1 MAEMQSKHNSEC
13 QSVLHEQHL
22 CYIISQGF
30 HLSDEQE
37 YRALID
43 NAEHKCEHC
52 GREAKSDANLCVPR
66 HL

>member
-1 MAEMQSKHNSEC
+1 MAEEKTQLNREHLSE
-13 QSVLHEQHL
+13 LHEHHL

-37 YRALID
+37 YRALIE
-43 NAEHKCEHC
+43 NAAYKCKHC
-52 GREAKSDANLCVPR
+52 GREAKSETNLCIPA